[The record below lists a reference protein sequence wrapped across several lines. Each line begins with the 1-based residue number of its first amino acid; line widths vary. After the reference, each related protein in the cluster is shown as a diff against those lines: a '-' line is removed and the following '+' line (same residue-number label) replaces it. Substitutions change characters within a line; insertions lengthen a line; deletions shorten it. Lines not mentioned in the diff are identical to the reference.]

1 MGLTANG
8 YNTVSAGTAS
18 YLNAAY
24 ITLNR
29 TTNSLMA
36 SMEIY
41 RLGPGSRGTTIA
53 SRVTADVASIND
65 AIEAGNETIGRNQA
79 ADAAMAAIY
88 DKLGEMRDL
97 AYEVSLGTL
106 SQGEIDAH
114 NADYQALARE
124 ITDLL
129 ADTAYQAEPVLSGD
143 DAVATLSL
151 SNVTG
156 MSLTALPA
164 GASADI
170 GEAMVDVGLARNT
183 LSVETARV
191 SSAIAGLRVQTTK
204 LANLSAQVTTAEEA
218 LGVLSSTTQLI
229 RTQLNN
235 ALHAQSASLSSQAQ
249 SLVGVNF
256 LG

>member
-8 YNTVSAGTAS
+8 YNTVSSSTTNH
-18 YLNAAY
+18 LNAAY
-24 ITLNR
+24 MKLNR

-41 RLGPGSRGTTIA
+41 RLDPGSLGGTIA
-53 SRVTADVASIND
+53 TRVTADVASIND
-65 AIEAGNETIGRNQA
+65 AIESGNETIGRNQA
-79 ADAAMAAIY
+79 ADAAMASIY

-106 SQGEIDAH
+106 SVGEVTTYDT
-114 NADYQALARE
+114 NYQALARE

-129 ADTAYQAEPVLSGD
+129 TDPAYQAEPVLSGD

-151 SNVTG
+151 DNVTS
-156 MSLTALPA
+156 MSLTALPD

-170 GEAMVDVGLARNT
+170 GKAMVDVGLARNT
-183 LSVETARV
+183 LSTETTKV
-191 SSAIAGLRVQTTK
+191 SSAVMGLQAQTTE
-204 LANLSAQVTTAEEA
+204 LANLSARVTTAEEA

-229 RTQLNN
+229 MTQLNN
-235 ALHAQSASLSSQAQ
+235 ALQAQSESLTSQSQ